1 MTRASR
7 SIGEH
12 RAGCSKRP
20 SSKAAASEEARRTL
34 RYVEPLSAARTKLA
48 DFFSILL
55 TERETVMEREQ
66 GGDRDGGG
74 GGRFFQRRRPC
85 RFCIDKGSIDFK
97 DVGLLRNFLT
107 ERGRIVPRRI
117 SGNCMRHQRELTA
130 AVKRARHIA
139 LISFAEER

>member
-1 MTRASR
+1 M
-7 SIGEH
+7 
-12 RAGCSKRP
+12 
-20 SSKAAASEEARRTL
+20 AAALIPAAAMPRRTKIL
-34 RYVEPLSAARTKLA
+34 RTNTKNRNNR
-48 DFFSILL
+48 
-55 TERETVMEREQ
+55 ERKFMERER
-66 GGDRDGGG
+66 GGSGRSDGGG

-85 RFCIDKGSIDFK
+85 RFCIEKGSIDFK

-117 SGNCMRHQRELTA
+117 SGNCLGHQRELTT

>member
-1 MTRASR
+1 
-7 SIGEH
+7 
-12 RAGCSKRP
+12 
-20 SSKAAASEEARRTL
+20 
-34 RYVEPLSAARTKLA
+34 
-48 DFFSILL
+48 
-55 TERETVMEREQ
+55 MEREQ
-66 GGDRDGGG
+66 GGDRDG

-117 SGNCMRHQRELTA
+117 SGNCTRHQRELTA

>member
-1 MTRASR
+1 MGKGAFLGKEAVLTES
-7 SIGEH
+7 G
-12 RAGCSKRP
+12 RAGEVAAGGRAGEKR
-20 SSKAAASEEARRTL
+20 
-34 RYVEPLSAARTKLA
+34 